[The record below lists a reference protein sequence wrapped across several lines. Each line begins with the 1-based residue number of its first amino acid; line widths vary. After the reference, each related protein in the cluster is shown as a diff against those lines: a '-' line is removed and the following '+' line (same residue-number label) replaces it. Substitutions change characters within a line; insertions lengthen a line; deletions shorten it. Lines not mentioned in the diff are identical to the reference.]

1 MAGLVVGALLAHLGW
16 CALHAEQVVSRPL
29 WLLDPLSG
37 QSLLFV
43 PLGPLL
49 LAHWSRMEGRDDDF
63 LAASFRALPFALATA
78 RAGCVAAGC
87 CEGVPLVLPCWMVSA
102 DEHRHPVAVYEI
114 VCWLLLGIW
123 LARRPTRVVV
133 PAFPIGFGA
142 LRLLVEPL
150 RAAVDGLEAWPP
162 VWLIALGWLAWG
174 LGAFFRLHYSSRD
187 IAEPG
192 LLP

>member
-1 MAGLVVGALLAHLGW
+1 MDEIAAMWPARTWLLWAAFWVAIAGFRGRAGGGRFVAGLVVGALLAHLGW

-29 WLLDPLSG
+29 WLLDPLLG

-87 CEGVPLVLPCWMVSA
+87 CDRE
-102 DEHRHPVAVYEI
+102 AVK
-114 VCWLLLGIW
+114 
-123 LARRPTRVVV
+123 
-133 PAFPIGFGA
+133 PI
-142 LRLLVEPL
+142 
-150 RAAVDGLEAWPP
+150 
-162 VWLIALGWLAWG
+162 
-174 LGAFFRLHYSSRD
+174 
-187 IAEPG
+187 
-192 LLP
+192 